1 MIIPN
6 SPKILD
12 NDFFNKKFAN
22 KYHTDRHTLRIGN
35 IISFIS
41 PVKMVIN
48 EKICESTQSLN
59 FCLEIPETNNYAG
72 VAIQQL
78 FITNVGNILSKKEY
92 TDCPMEITNTD
103 IILKKEHSHGGIN
116 QLDGVVS
123 MNYIKNLNGT
133 ILIYL
138 GLYNDAGESAIPR
151 AFSLHLREDVCY
163 KFMDEVNAMFY
174 HLVNNLFINT
184 AKM

>member
-6 SPKILD
+6 SPKLLD
-12 NDFFNKKFAN
+12 NDFFNQKFAN
-22 KYHTDRHTLRIGN
+22 RLLKDQRTLRIGN

-48 EKICESTQSLN
+48 EKVCESVQSLN
-59 FCLEIPETNNYAG
+59 FCLEIPEATNYAG

-78 FITNVGNILSKKEY
+78 FITNVANILSKKIY
-92 TDCPMEITNTD
+92 TDAPMEVMNTD
-103 IILKKEHSHGGIN
+103 IIVKKEHSHGGIN

-138 GLYNDAGESAIPR
+138 GLYNDAGESATPR
-151 AFSLHLREDVCY
+151 AFSLQLEQELCY
-163 KFMDEVNAMFY
+163 KFMDEVNGMFY
-174 HLVNNLFINT
+174 NLVNNLFINT
-184 AKM
+184 TKM